1 MLRAIVLAALF
12 ALPSSAALADR
23 ADADACAAKLK
34 GQTKVAYRS
43 IVANV
48 QRGSTLEAAVTRALK
63 PKVDRG
69 RLTESEARRI
79 GRAAADCARLVH
91 RRT

>member
-1 MLRAIVLAALF
+1 MLRAIVLVALF

-34 GQTKVAYRS
+34 GQTKGAYRS
-43 IVANV
+43 IVENV
-48 QRGSTLEAAVTRALK
+48 QRGPTLEAAGTRGVK

-69 RLTESEARRI
+69 RVTESEARRS
-79 GRAAADCARLVH
+79 GRGAGE
-91 RRT
+91 